1 MSSLLSPSDEAGT
14 YKRDLALLRRV
25 LAVLRGSPERDQL
38 LNAVLHVI
46 VEAMGQGFGGWL
58 LVSHPQHPGL
68 EVAASAGLP
77 AADPP
82 RWAFPRGCPCS
93 QALRSGLPLFE
104 VPTAGD
110 CFAHQAFGDRSHG
123 CLAVPLMSA
132 QRTVGALCLLSP
144 PGFQFEGWD
153 LSLWEDIGFQIG
165 QVIEDAWL
173 SAQVQQE
180 RELLQT
186 IYAVSDQLAT
196 SLDLP
201 WVLSRVLDLSIF
213 ATDARD
219 GSIFMLPSGGDCAA
233 RILRRNLPP
242 DEAEV
247 AINQVLASGLAGWV
261 MRHKEGAIVADTGS
275 DPRWLNLP
283 DDADPP
289 GSALAVPL
297 VVGGRVVGIITL
309 DHHQAG
315 HFQPRHMSLMTAVA
329 HQASTAVEKARLH
342 DEVTRLAE
350 VLAQRVKERTQEL
363 EIAQAQ
369 LIQAE
374 KLAALGELAAGIA
387 HEINNPLHVLQAY
400 VEFMAG
406 HVKPGDPFLG
416 YLETMSGALQ
426 GIARLAGQLRDFSR
440 PTEGHR
446 QPVQLD
452 EILGNVLRLAS
463 KELMHCKIDLV
474 ENFLPHLPPVMA
486 DGRQLEQVF
495 LNLVL
500 NARDAMPGG
509 GKLSIETGIEADSVY
524 VRFRDT
530 GVGIPAET
538 LPRIFEPYF
547 TTKTDRGTGLGLAIC
562 QRIVTQHGGKIV
574 VSSVRGEGSIFA
586 VHLPILAS
594 DNLGSAAVRGAL
606 EESGAGRPGPT

>member
-1 MSSLLSPSDEAGT
+1 MSGLLTPSAEAGT

-25 LAVLRGSPERDQL
+25 LAVLRGSPEQDQVL
-38 LNAVLHVI
+38 VTALHVI
-46 VEAMGQGFGGWL
+46 VEAMGQGFGGLL

-77 AADPP
+77 AAELP
-82 RWAFPRGCPCS
+82 RWMFPRGCPCS
-93 QALRSGLPLFE
+93 QALQSGLPLFE
-104 VPTAGD
+104 TRTRNGCAG
-110 CFAHQAFGDRSHG
+110 QASSHDAHG
-123 CLAVPLMSA
+123 CLSIPLRGA
-132 QRTVGALCLLSP
+132 QRTVGALCLLCPS
-144 PGFQFEGWD
+144 GFQIEGWD

-219 GSIFMLPSGGDCAA
+219 GSIFMLPSTGGCTA
-233 RILRRNLPP
+233 RILRRDLPP
-242 DEAEV
+242 DQAEI

-261 MRHKEGAIVADTGS
+261 MRHREGAIVADTGS

-283 DDADPP
+283 DDKDPP
-289 GSALAVPL
+289 GSALAAPL
-297 VVGGRVVGIITL
+297 VAGGRVMGIITL
-309 DHHQAG
+309 DHDQPG
-315 HFQPRHMSLMTAVA
+315 HFQPRHMWLMTAVA
-329 HQASTAVEKARLH
+329 HQASTALEKARLH
-342 DEVTRLAE
+342 DEVSRLAE

-374 KLAALGELAAGIA
+374 KLAALGELSAGIA

-400 VEFMAG
+400 MEFMAG
-406 HVKPGDPFLG
+406 QIEPGNPFLG
-416 YLETMSGALQ
+416 YLETMGGALQ
-426 GIARLAGQLRDFSR
+426 GIARLARQLRDFSR
-440 PTEGHR
+440 PAEGHR

-452 EILGNVLRLAS
+452 ELLGNVLRLAG

-474 ENFLPHLPPVMA
+474 ENYLPHLPPVMA
-486 DGRQLEQVF
+486 DARQLEQVF
-495 LNLVL
+495 LNLIL
-500 NARDAMPGG
+500 NARDSMPGG
-509 GKLSIETGIEADSVY
+509 GKLNIETGMEADSVC
-524 VRFRDT
+524 VRFGDT
-530 GVGIPAET
+530 GIGIPAET
-538 LPRIFEPYF
+538 LPRIFDPYF
-547 TTKTDRGTGLGLAIC
+547 TTKADRGTGLGLAIC
-562 QRIVTQHGGKIV
+562 QRIVTQHGGKIS
-574 VSSVRGEGSIFA
+574 VSSVPDEGSTFT
-586 VHLPILAS
+586 VHLPVFTS
-594 DNLGSAAVRGAL
+594 DNREPAAVRDAL
-606 EESGAGRPGPT
+606 EGSGAGRSKSL